1 MKQAVPQH
9 ETITKNKVPLVAI
22 VGRMNVGKSTLFN
35 RLSDRVK
42 SITYDYAGVTRDILK
57 EQIIWNHRTFEIVD
71 TGGIVVTKTDDKIL
85 EQVRTKALD
94 SIDKADVVLLVVDGS
109 VGVMAEDR
117 EISNLIRARNKK
129 TILVINKW
137 DKKSAEENQYDFY
150 ELYHDAVVGLS
161 AEHGINILDLLE
173 KLLEYLPVKG
183 TIEQEEPACKV
194 VFLGRPNVG
203 KSSLM
208 NTLLNEERSLV
219 SDVAGTT
226 REALSE
232 HITFYQEHIQVT
244 DTPGIRRKSNVEE
257 DIEQL
262 MVKSSFNALKDA
274 DVVVLLLDGSQ
285 AGIVDQELKLAF
297 YAFQEQHK
305 ALIIVIN
312 KSDLMD
318 EAAERAF
325 EESFDKYQH
334 LISKVPVLRISCK
347 TGKNVGKLLPL
358 IKEVWDRSSQTF
370 SDAALQHLFID
381 ALTKTPLVRNKQNLI
396 VHKVRQVNKAP
407 LTLLLRVNNPDW
419 FESSQMNFFENLMR
433 KEYDLVGAPIKLI
446 AYR

>member
-1 MKQAVPQH
+1 MSVP
-9 ETITKNKVPLVAI
+9 IVAI

-35 RLSDRVK
+35 RFSDRVK
-42 SITYDYAGVTRDILK
+42 SITYDYEGVTRDILK
-57 EQIIWNHRTFEIVD
+57 EQITWNDTIFELID
-71 TGGIVVTKTDDKIL
+71 TGGIVVQKTNDKIL
-85 EQVRTKALD
+85 EQVRAKALD
-94 SIDKADVVLLVVDGS
+94 TLDKASVILFVVDGS
-109 VGVMAEDR
+109 AGVTTEDR
-117 EISNLIRARNKK
+117 EISQIIRERNKK

-137 DKKSAEENQYDFY
+137 DKKEAQDNQYDFY
-150 ELYHDAVVGLS
+150 ELYHDAVVGIS

-173 KLLEYLPVKG
+173 NLLPLLPVKQG
-183 TIEQEEPACKV
+183 NEHEAPAFKV

-208 NTLLNEERSLV
+208 NVLLKEERSLV
-219 SDVAGTT
+219 SDIAGTT
-226 REALSE
+226 REAVSE
-232 HITFYQEHIQVT
+232 NITFYQEHLQIT
-244 DTPGIRRKSNVEE
+244 DTPGIRRKSSVNE

-274 DVVVLLLDGSQ
+274 DIVVLLLDASQ

-318 EAAERAF
+318 EATEKAF
-325 EESFDKYQH
+325 ADSFSNYQH
-334 LISKVPVLRISCK
+334 LMSKVPLLRISCK

-358 IKEVWDRSSQTF
+358 IREVWEHASQRF
-370 SDAALQHLFID
+370 SDAALQNLFVG
-381 ALTKTPLVRNKQNLI
+381 ALTKTPLVRNKQYLT
-396 VHKVRQVNKAP
+396 VYKVRQVSTAP
-407 LTLLLRVNNPDW
+407 ITITLRVNNPDW
-419 FESSQMNFFENLMR
+419 FEQSQLNFFENILR
-433 KEYDLVGAPIKLI
+433 AEYDLIGAPVKIV